1 MPRLRMN
8 ELKAPIE
15 YSEIRRGY
23 QLLRAVGAILI
34 GGLGG
39 IGLIWGASE
48 WVYFVVP
55 ATLALAHAA
64 YRLYRPGT
72 KAVTSLLVDITLFV
86 SVLMAI
92 GGVPEAETAIV
103 AYLIAAS
110 LLLLSLV
117 EAALILAYASLWGAL
132 IVQFAPIADL
142 RRVEEGTTLTLERLA
157 GVVFL
162 LLMAA
167 LLLSVSKVLHG
178 IRARQALA
186 IEVER
191 RANRLKTEF
200 VSMVSHEFRT
210 PLTSIAG
217 FIETLREQRHTLSD
231 EDIDE
236 FLEIMNR
243 EALRLSNLIENSL
256 KYGGDQIL
264 IDGNVVGDVFQ
275 IDVCDNG
282 PGVAEDDRERI
293 FEHFE
298 QVTKGDARTA
308 HGIGLGLPI
317 AQRLVRAMGGDL
329 WYEQRFPTGAKFSFT
344 LPLVRIADRSEPENL
359 PSTAA

>member
-15 YSEIRRGY
+15 YSEIRRGD

-72 KAVTSLLVDITLFV
+72 KAVTSLLVDITLFG

-117 EAALILAYASLWGAL
+117 EAALDPGL
-132 IVQFAPIADL
+132 
-142 RRVEEGTTLTLERLA
+142 RLA
-157 GVVFL
+157 
-162 LLMAA
+162 
-167 LLLSVSKVLHG
+167 
-178 IRARQALA
+178 
-186 IEVER
+186 
-191 RANRLKTEF
+191 
-200 VSMVSHEFRT
+200 
-210 PLTSIAG
+210 
-217 FIETLREQRHTLSD
+217 
-231 EDIDE
+231 
-236 FLEIMNR
+236 
-243 EALRLSNLIENSL
+243 
-256 KYGGDQIL
+256 
-264 IDGNVVGDVFQ
+264 VG
-275 IDVCDNG
+275 
-282 PGVAEDDRERI
+282 
-293 FEHFE
+293 
-298 QVTKGDARTA
+298 
-308 HGIGLGLPI
+308 
-317 AQRLVRAMGGDL
+317 
-329 WYEQRFPTGAKFSFT
+329 S
-344 LPLVRIADRSEPENL
+344 ADRAVRPDRRPA
-359 PSTAA
+359 PSRGRNHPDA